1 MNSTNK
7 EEMYS
12 ALNLELTEVRIS
24 LAEVYTE
31 IRASNDKVNF
41 GGPVLQ
47 KRRLELEVKLEGLT
61 RKSVELDEF
70 YGE

>member
-31 IRASNDKVNF
+31 IRASDDKENF